1 MPRISFAIS
10 LSTFCTILYSPPNQ
24 RHVNFGVQSFFFSF
38 TFRNISL
45 HPFSNILI
53 FLLTFTVCSCRIQ
66 HLASIRELV
75 DLILLND
82 FTSYIC
88 FALASAFRNTPVSL
102 FICYDGR
109 EACFFFDLTS
119 GSRTMLIELLRIL
132 HGVSNEDSV

>member
-1 MPRISFAIS
+1 MFVT
-10 LSTFCTILYSPPNQ
+10 TFLFIFFTCTKSQYLTIVYCIYHYLY
-24 RHVNFGVQSFFFSF
+24 VFNFLFLHYPFFFFFFFFYSFFFSF

-102 FICYDGR
+102 FICY
-109 EACFFFDLTS
+109 
-119 GSRTMLIELLRIL
+119 
-132 HGVSNEDSV
+132 